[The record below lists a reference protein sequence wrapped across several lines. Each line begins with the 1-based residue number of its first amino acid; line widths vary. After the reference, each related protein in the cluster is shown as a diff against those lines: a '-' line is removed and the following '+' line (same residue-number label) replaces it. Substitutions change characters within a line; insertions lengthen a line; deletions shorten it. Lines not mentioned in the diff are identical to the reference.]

1 LSVQFTAKLLR
12 FSPYR
17 LALLYVVLSGL
28 VLGLFAVPLW
38 YVWRLNYST
47 LRTYVDAQVMQG
59 MLDHFSRE
67 GPTGLAA
74 AIDARLQTPPG
85 NEVILLAD
93 PSKAR
98 IAGNV
103 RAWPSTVPEAPGT
116 SGLVTDVGGR
126 SLRVVVSH
134 VRLPGGYHFLMGRE
148 SARFQSLVDLYW
160 YGIAGAVGIVL
171 VLGAAVGWMIRRAL
185 LSEVHEISRTASAI
199 GKGDLSRRV
208 AVRGGSDE
216 LDALAR
222 TVNDMLEQ
230 VASKNAALEGEI
242 VVRRRAEQALH
253 RAHDDL
259 ERLIVQRTAQLK
271 RANDLLS
278 AEKQTLEV
286 IASGASLTDILDNL
300 CRCIDAQA
308 PGAMTTILLMDPD
321 GQRLWPA
328 AGPRVP
334 SGWTQAI
341 TPLPI
346 GPSAGSCGTAAFR
359 KEPVVTSDIAIDPLW
374 RGYRDAALRHGLR
387 ASWSQPLM
395 SKDHRVVGTFAMY
408 FAEPRSPS
416 DGDVE
421 LIRGASDVALIAVE
435 RKRAEEALQK
445 AQTELAHVTRL
456 ATLGELTA
464 SIAHE
469 INQPLGAI
477 VNNAAAC
484 LRWLAAHNLDEVRS
498 SAQLVIADGHRA
510 SEIIRRIRALATN
523 APPRRDW
530 LDLNDTV
537 RDVAALAQSELSR
550 HGVALDTWLA
560 DDVPH
565 IVADRIQVQQVILN
579 LVVNAIE
586 AMSGRGDG
594 RRELSIRSGLD
605 DPRHVTVA
613 VRDSG
618 PGLDAKSVD
627 RVFDAFY
634 TTKPQGL
641 GMGLAICRSIV
652 EAHGG
657 RLWAT
662 RNDGRG
668 ATFQFTLPIA
678 GSART

>member
-1 LSVQFTAKLLR
+1 MEFTAKLLR

-38 YVWRLNYST
+38 YVWRQNYST

-59 MLDHFSRE
+59 MLDRFSRE

-74 AIDARLQTPPG
+74 AIDARLQTSRG
-85 NEVILLAD
+85 DEIILLAD

-103 RAWPSTVPEAPGT
+103 GAWPSAAPEAGGT
-116 SGLVTDVGGR
+116 SGLVADVGGR

-160 YGIAGAVGIVL
+160 YGIAGTVGIVL
-171 VLGAAVGWMIRRAL
+171 VLGAVVGWMIRRAL

-199 GKGDLSRRV
+199 ADGDFSRRV
-208 AVRGGSDE
+208 AMGGGSSE
-216 LDALAR
+216 LNALAR
-222 TVNDMLEQ
+222 TVNGMLEQ
-230 VASKNAALEGEI
+230 LAGKNAALEGEI
-242 VVRRRAEQALH
+242 AVRRQAEHALH

-259 ERLIVQRTAQLK
+259 ERLIVERTAQLK

-278 AEKQTLEV
+278 AEKQTLEI

-300 CRCIDAQA
+300 CRCIDAHA
-308 PGAMTTILLMDPD
+308 PDAMTTILLMDPD

-334 SGWTQAI
+334 PGWTQAI

-346 GPSAGSCGTAAFR
+346 GPSVGSCGTAAFR
-359 KEPVVTSDIAIDPLW
+359 KEPVVTTDIAIDPLW
-374 RGYRDAALRHGLR
+374 TGYRDAALRHGLR
-387 ASWSQPLM
+387 ASWSRPLM

-408 FAEPRSPS
+408 FAEPRSPR
-416 DGDVE
+416 DDDVE
-421 LIRGASDVALIAVE
+421 LIRGASDVALIAIE

-477 VNNAAAC
+477 VNNAGAC
-484 LRWLAAHNLDEVRS
+484 LRWLAARNLEEVRN
-498 SAQLVIADGHRA
+498 SAALVIADGHRA
-510 SEIIRRIRALATN
+510 SEIISRIRALATN

-530 LDLNDTV
+530 LDVNDTV

-550 HGVALDTWLA
+550 HGVALDTRLA

-565 IVADRIQVQQVILN
+565 IVADRIQLQQVILN

-605 DPRHVTVA
+605 DARHVTVA

-618 PGLDAKSVD
+618 PGLDAKNVD

-641 GMGLAICRSIV
+641 GMGLAICRTIV

-662 RNDGRG
+662 PNDGRG
-668 ATFQFTLPIA
+668 ATFQFTLPIG
-678 GSART
+678 GSAET

>member
-1 LSVQFTAKLLR
+1 LSVELTAKLLR

-38 YVWRLNYST
+38 YVWRQNYST
-47 LRTYVDAQVMQG
+47 LRTYVDAQVMQE
-59 MLDHFSRE
+59 MLDRFSRE
-67 GPTGLAA
+67 GPSGLAA
-74 AIDARLQTPPG
+74 AIDARLRASPG

-103 RAWPSTVPEAPGT
+103 GAWPSTAPEAGGT
-116 SGLVTDVGGR
+116 SGLVADVGGR
-126 SLRVVVSH
+126 SLRVVVTH

-171 VLGAAVGWMIRRAL
+171 VLGAVVGWMIRRAL

-199 GKGDLSRRV
+199 ADGDFSRRV
-208 AVRGGSDE
+208 AVGGGAGE

-222 TVNDMLEQ
+222 TVNGMLEQ
-230 VASKNAALEGEI
+230 LAGKNAALEGEI
-242 VVRRRAEQALH
+242 AVRRQAEHALH

-278 AEKQTLEV
+278 AEKQTLEI

-334 SGWTQAI
+334 PGWTQAI

-346 GPSAGSCGTAAFR
+346 GPSVGSCGTAAFR
-359 KEPVVTSDIAIDPLW
+359 REPVVTSDIAIDPLW
-374 RGYRDAALRHGLR
+374 TGYRDAALRHGLR

-421 LIRGASDVALIAVE
+421 LIRGASDVALIAIE

-477 VNNAAAC
+477 VNNAGAC
-484 LRWLAAHNLDEVRS
+484 LRWLAADNLEEVRS
-498 SAQLVIADGHRA
+498 SAALVIADGHRA

-560 DDVPH
+560 DDVPS

-594 RRELSIRSGLD
+594 RRELSIRSALD
-605 DPRHVTVA
+605 DARYVTVA

-662 RNDGRG
+662 PNDSRG

-678 GSART
+678 GAAGT